1 MNKTYKLALFGDP
14 VSHSLSP
21 QIHKLFAK
29 QCSIEIGY
37 TLVQVG
43 EKWFADQV
51 GYFFENGGHGANITL
66 PYKINA
72 VDIVNNISEI
82 AKTANAVNTLSRNE
96 ELELCGDNT
105 DGIGFI
111 NDLKNRCKFNCKNK
125 KVLVLGAGGATQGIV
140 PVIMQQ
146 EPEMLFVANRT
157 IAKAKAVCTQKNSKA
172 LTLAQLSKL
181 KESFDL
187 IIHTSSLGHE
197 GKTLEFLPQHI
208 TKKTICYDLSY
219 SKAAE
224 PFLEISK
231 SMGVTSVF
239 DGLGMLVEQAASSF
253 EIWFD
258 KKPDTAIVLKELL
271 LEI

>member
-21 QIHKLFAK
+21 KIHKLFAK

-66 PYKINA
+66 PYKTSA
-72 VDIVNNISEI
+72 VDITNNISEI

-111 NDLKNRCKFNCKNK
+111 NDLKNRLRYYNK
-125 KVLVLGAGGATQGIV
+125 IERFFAQHLGGRCGI
-140 PVIMQQ
+140 
-146 EPEMLFVANRT
+146 
-157 IAKAKAVCTQKNSKA
+157 
-172 LTLAQLSKL
+172 
-181 KESFDL
+181 
-187 IIHTSSLGHE
+187 
-197 GKTLEFLPQHI
+197 
-208 TKKTICYDLSY
+208 
-219 SKAAE
+219 
-224 PFLEISK
+224 
-231 SMGVTSVF
+231 
-239 DGLGMLVEQAASSF
+239 
-253 EIWFD
+253 
-258 KKPDTAIVLKELL
+258 AINY
-271 LEI
+271 